1 MIELDHVVIAVPD
14 LPAAATSLADG
25 MGLTS
30 VEGGRHAGWGTAN
43 RIVPLGETYLELVA
57 VVDADEAAASAF
69 GGWVAAAAGAQPI
82 GWVVRT
88 DGIDQV
94 AGRLGL
100 TVSEGTRRDREGR
113 PMHWRVAGVERAR
126 TEPSLPFFVEWGE
139 GTPHPGRTGA
149 LTGGLIAEVR
159 VRGDRALLTHW
170 LGGADLPVAVEP
182 GEPAVE
188 AVVVGAPGGEVVLDR
203 AALGSGTAGAVPDP
217 HRAD

>member
-14 LPAAATSLADG
+14 LPGAARLVEG
-25 MGLTS
+25 MGLSS

-43 RIVPLGETYLELVA
+43 LIVPLGETYLELVA
-57 VVDADEAAASAF
+57 VVDPDEAAASAF
-69 GGWVAAAAGAQPI
+69 GRWVAAAAGAQPI

-100 TVSEGTRRDREGR
+100 TISAGTRHDREGR
-113 PMHWRVAGVERAR
+113 PMHWRVAGVERAMVD
-126 TEPSLPFFVEWGE
+126 PSLPFYVEWSD
-139 GTPHPGRTGA
+139 GTPHPGRA
-149 LTGGLIAEVR
+149 GGVQRGSIAEVR

-170 LGGADLPVAVEP
+170 LDGAHLPVAVEP

-188 AVVVGAPGGEVVLDR
+188 AVVVGGPGGDVVLGR
-203 AALGSGTAGAVPDP
+203 EALGSGTAEAVPDP
-217 HRAD
+217 PAG